1 LRLHAVSDFSETFRP
16 RPTGEALMPD
26 IVQTIF
32 VAIGFLFLVGGS
44 GAAFAFGV
52 ATVCRWL
59 AWAPINII
67 VNVND
72 RRSADDGE

>member
-1 LRLHAVSDFSETFRP
+1 
-16 RPTGEALMPD
+16 MPD
-26 IVQTIF
+26 FAQAILVTVGFCFIV
-32 VAIGFLFLVGGS
+32 GCS

-52 ATVCRWL
+52 AIVCRWM

-72 RRSADDGE
+72 RRSADDGNG